1 MVTRARPCRKF
12 TWLRSLNRA
21 KRILLKG
28 RLPKRKT
35 AKNLN
40 WKRRK
45 RRLRPCWTRKLV
57 GMARSMPARKFE
69 LLLRPLVI
77 PSERSGPALDT
88 VVRATSDKVEIE
100 DAGGVVEVATV
111 AAPRLRG
118 RSSPTF
124 SKKDR

>member
-12 TWLRSLNRA
+12 TWLRSLSRA

-57 GMARSMPARKFE
+57 GRAGSMPARKFE
-69 LLLRPLVI
+69 PLLRPLVI

-100 DAGGVVEVATV
+100 DAGAAVEAASVAV
-111 AAPRLRG
+111 SRRLYR
-118 RSSPTF
+118 
-124 SKKDR
+124 